1 TIDIKLEDEIEK
13 EKIKE
18 LLKIDTEEPL
28 KGDELKDK
36 IESERDTKELND
48 EKLIEQI
55 NREINEEEN
64 KERQENYHVELMN
77 D

>member
-1 TIDIKLEDEIEK
+1 MKK
-13 EKIKE
+13 KKIKD

-55 NREINEEEN
+55 NR
-64 KERQENYHVELMN
+64 KLMKRKTKS
-77 D
+77 DRRTIMLS